1 MAVGE
6 LVTRTGVTLQTKLRA
21 VYIPYTGASGTFEYG
36 ETITGAPSTATA
48 RVAYVEADKLFLYE
62 VVGTFGAAET
72 ITGGTSGAT
81 ATADGATAT
90 GNTAAW
96 LNLARVRDTVT
107 INRSR
112 PVQEITDFDSL
123 EYDFADKIAG
133 NQTANASFTI
143 NLVPGGVSYQQ
154 LEAAMDGN
162 LDVYLKRIQVD
173 RQGTYTRTNYYTA
186 IVTGFNE
193 SDSVT
198 DASTVAVTLELSDV
212 NQTDPTA

>member
-21 VYIPYTGASGTFEYG
+21 IYIPYTGASGTFEYG
-36 ETITGAPSTATA
+36 ETITGGTSSATA
-48 RVAYVEADKLFLYE
+48 RVAFVEADKLFVYE
-62 VVGTFGAAET
+62 VSGTFGAAEGL
-72 ITGGTSGAT
+72 TGGTSGAT
-81 ATADGATAT
+81 ATADGATTT

-96 LNLARVRDTVT
+96 LNLARVRDTFTV
-107 INRSR
+107 NRSR
-112 PVQEITDFDSL
+112 PTTTITDFDSV

-133 NQTANASFTI
+133 NQEASASFTV
-143 NLVPGGVSYQQ
+143 NLVPGGTSYQQ
-154 LEAAMDGN
+154 MEAAMDGN

-173 RQGTYTRTNYYTA
+173 RQGTNTRTNYYTA

-198 DASTVAVTLELSDV
+198 DASTVAVTLEISDV
-212 NQTDPTA
+212 SQTDPTA

>member
-6 LVTRTGVTLQTKLRA
+6 LVTRTGVTLQTKLRS
-21 VYIPYTGASGTFEYG
+21 VYVPYTGASGTFEYG
-36 ETITGAPSTATA
+36 ETITGGTSSATA
-48 RVAYVEADKLFLYE
+48 RIAFVEDDKLFVYE

-81 ATADGATAT
+81 ATTDGAATT
-90 GNTAAW
+90 GNTTTW
-96 LNLARVRDTVT
+96 LSLARVRDTFT
-107 INRSR
+107 LNRSR
-112 PVQEITDFDSL
+112 PVTEITDFDSL

-133 NQTANASFTI
+133 NQTANASFTV
-143 NLVPGGVSYQQ
+143 NLVPGGTSYQQ
-154 LEAAMDGN
+154 VEAAMDGN
-162 LDVYLKRIQVD
+162 LDVYLKRIQTD
-173 RQGTYTRTNYYTA
+173 RQGTNTRTNYYTA

-212 NQTDPTA
+212 SQTDPTA

>member
-21 VYIPYTGASGTFEYG
+21 TSIGYASASGTFEYG
-36 ETITGAPSTATA
+36 EEVEGATSGATA
-48 RVAYVEADKLFLYE
+48 RIAFVEDDKLFLYE
-62 VVGTFGAAET
+62 VSGTFQNAEVIDGA
-72 ITGGTSGAT
+72 TSGASATTDT
-81 ATADGATAT
+81 APTT
-90 GNTAAW
+90 GNTTTW

-143 NLVPGGVSYQQ
+143 NLVPGGTSYQQ

-173 RQGTYTRTNYYTA
+173 RQGTNTRTNYYTA

-212 NQTDPTA
+212 NQADPTA